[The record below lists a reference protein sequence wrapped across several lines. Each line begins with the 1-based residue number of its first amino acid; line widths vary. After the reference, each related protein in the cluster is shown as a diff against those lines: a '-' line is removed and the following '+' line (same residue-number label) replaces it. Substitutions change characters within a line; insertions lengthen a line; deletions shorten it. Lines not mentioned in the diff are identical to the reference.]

1 MVVFYTSLKTESFF
15 NCYPL
20 IAILV
25 QSCIKVGILR
35 FHYRKN
41 SFFNAHVRFNAVLT
55 WLISNSIS
63 IYTYVQKCKAS
74 NKWYVPT
81 NWEPYSHSSKPKG
94 PNNPLCMLGLFGCN
108 AERSTCIGELN
119 QEGSVI
125 WLYYDT
131 FHAFAIIRCLGL

>member
-1 MVVFYTSLKTESFF
+1 MNVFCFSKFVNEIKLKKKHEIVTFIDKNCNLKAVFRQCFSNLMIVFYTALKTESFF

-63 IYTYVQKCKAS
+63 ICTYVQKCKAS

-94 PNNPLCMLGLFGCN
+94 
-108 AERSTCIGELN
+108 AK
-119 QEGSVI
+119 
-125 WLYYDT
+125 
-131 FHAFAIIRCLGL
+131 

>member
-1 MVVFYTSLKTESFF
+1 MHVFCFSKFFNQIKLKNKHEIVTFFLKKRLSYCNLKTIFTQCFYSLMIVFYTALKTESFF

-63 IYTYVQKCKAS
+63 ICTYVQKCKAS
-74 NKWYVPT
+74 NK
-81 NWEPYSHSSKPKG
+81 
-94 PNNPLCMLGLFGCN
+94 
-108 AERSTCIGELN
+108 
-119 QEGSVI
+119 
-125 WLYYDT
+125 
-131 FHAFAIIRCLGL
+131 